1 MSEINMYVCGPTVYN
16 HSHIGHGRTYVSFDI
31 IKRIL
36 THLNFNVNYV
46 INITDIDDKI
56 INSNADVKL
65 FENEFW
71 NDMNHL
77 NVQQPNHITR
87 VSEYIDKIILF
98 IQKII
103 ENGFA
108 YEENG
113 SVYFNTI
120 KYMENGFKYD
130 IFGRDVNC
138 CEINDDINFVLWKKC
153 DIDGFSFSSPW
164 GNGRPGWHIECSC
177 MAVDIFDGKKL
188 DIHGGG
194 IDLCFPHHQN
204 EVAQVNAYFNT
215 EYEWVKKF
223 IHVGHLHIDGLKM
236 SKSLKN
242 FITIKDMFNKYD
254 MNEIRLLFLLT
265 NFEKPMHYSEETMI
279 EIVKKNIMMATFL
292 NSPININ
299 NSEDEDKIINDLENE
314 FNNYL
319 NDLNH
324 EDIMNKLFLFIKTKN
339 ISENKKKFVQKYI
352 DLFGLNYTLK
362 DIKPELNE
370 LINIRNF
377 IRNKAMQL
385 KDNQLFKESDRI
397 RKYLVDN
404 FKIYIVDIGENTYRI
419 L

>member
-1 MSEINMYVCGPTVYN
+1 
-16 HSHIGHGRTYVSFDI
+16 
-31 IKRIL
+31 
-36 THLNFNVNYV
+36 
-46 INITDIDDKI
+46 
-56 INSNADVKL
+56 
-65 FENEFW
+65 
-71 NDMNHL
+71 
-77 NVQQPNHITR
+77 
-87 VSEYIDKIILF
+87 
-98 IQKII
+98 
-103 ENGFA
+103 
-108 YEENG
+108 
-113 SVYFNTI
+113 
-120 KYMENGFKYD
+120 MENGFKYD
-130 IFGRDVNC
+130 IFGRIINC
-138 CEINDDINFVLWKKC
+138 CEIIDDINFVLWKKC

-164 GNGRPGWHIECSC
+164 GYGRPGWHIECSC

-242 FITIKDMFNKYD
+242 FITIKDMLNKYD

-292 NSPININ
+292 NSPINID
-299 NSEDEDKIINDLENE
+299 NSEDEDKIINDLEIE

-319 NDLNH
+319 NDFNH

-339 ISENKKKFVQKYI
+339 ISENKKRFVQKYI

-397 RKYLVDN
+397 RKYLVDY